1 MTSQDTVENENTLPE
16 STSKKAP
23 AFSNGE
29 LIDEQL
35 PSIQCL
41 AYQPLAPVY
50 LKVRRRLTL
59 FLTAIILLV
68 VFICQKQQVFP
79 LSDQTLNILSY
90 LILVV
95 GLIGLLRYSY
105 VVIGDKKKYFA
116 LREQDITYRSGLI
129 FQKTVTQPILR
140 IQHVELKR
148 GPIER
153 KVGLA
158 CLQLFSAG
166 GASHTFEIPGLLL
179 DNAESMR
186 QFILDHKTISNN

>member
-1 MTSQDTVENENTLPE
+1 MTSQDTIEHENTSQE
-16 STSKKAP
+16 AH
-23 AFSNGE
+23 AFSNE
-29 LIDEQL
+29 SLIDEQL
-35 PSIQCL
+35 PSIQRL
-41 AYQPLAPVY
+41 TYQSLAPIY
-50 LKVRRRLTL
+50 LKIRRRLTL
-59 FLTAIILLV
+59 FSTATILLV
-68 VFICQKQQVFP
+68 IFICQKQHIFSF
-79 LSDQTLNILSY
+79 SDQTLNILSY

-95 GLIGLLRYSY
+95 GIIGLLRYLF
-105 VVIGDKKKYFA
+105 IIFGDKKKHFA
-116 LREQDITYRSGLI
+116 LREQDITYRSGLV

-179 DNAESMR
+179 NNAESMR